1 MSITVTLNID
11 GPRDP
16 QYVLEVAEAA
26 PEAVRTLNHLTFAH
40 SSLQYPSEA
49 DRLLHYLSSAVGG
62 YPQLLGQVMA
72 WLEAEQQAG
81 RVRVADGQF
90 VDNPA
95 GAIDMVRAK
104 LDAAREAA
112 EALWSALHAARSV
125 TNNLGAPWPEVENEK

>member
-16 QYVLEVAEAA
+16 GYVLEVGEAV
-26 PEAVRTLNHLTFAH
+26 PETVRTLNHLTLSH
-40 SSLQYPSEA
+40 DSLKYPSEA
-49 DRLLHYLSSAVGG
+49 DRLLHYLSSAAAG
-62 YPQLLGQVMA
+62 YQQLLGQVML
-72 WLEAEQQAG
+72 WLETEQQAG

-112 EALWSALHAARSV
+112 EALWSALHAAGSV